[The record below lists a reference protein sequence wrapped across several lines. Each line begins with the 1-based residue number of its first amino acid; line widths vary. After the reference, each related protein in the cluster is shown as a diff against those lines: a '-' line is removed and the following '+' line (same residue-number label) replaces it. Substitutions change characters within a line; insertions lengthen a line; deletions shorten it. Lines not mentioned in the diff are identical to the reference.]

1 MRAIDRR
8 IDVRSGNIELSLGSP
23 RQTIA
28 FMLIPL
34 LKKKLI
40 QRSPTKAHVTHKNM
54 ESNILKYVEKSPK
67 LSDYDGKGDP
77 DEHVQLV
84 NDQLSYFSIDD
95 ASKCKLFM
103 LTQVD
108 LTLLWFN
115 VLPDGSIE
123 SWAEFRERFYAYFI
137 ARKQGSIIKTAL
149 RWIIQGRKEILWPY
163 IDRFKQVSVEVKG
176 TQEGI

>member
-1 MRAIDRR
+1 MRALDRR
-8 IDVRSGNIELSLGSP
+8 IGVRSGNIELSLGSP
-23 RQTIA
+23 RQTMA
-28 FMLIPL
+28 VMLIPR

-40 QRSPTKAHVTHKNM
+40 QRRPTKVPITHKNL
-54 ESNILKYVEKSPK
+54 ESNILKYMEKSPK

-84 NDQLSYFSIDD
+84 NDRMSYFSIDN
-95 ASKCKLFM
+95 APKCKLFM

-115 VLPDGSIE
+115 GLPDRSID
-123 SWAEFRERFYAYFI
+123 SWAEFRVRFSAYFV

-149 RWIIQGRKEILWPY
+149 RGTIQGRKDILWPY
-163 IDRFKQVSVEVKG
+163 IDRFKHVSVEVKG
-176 TQEGI
+176 IQ